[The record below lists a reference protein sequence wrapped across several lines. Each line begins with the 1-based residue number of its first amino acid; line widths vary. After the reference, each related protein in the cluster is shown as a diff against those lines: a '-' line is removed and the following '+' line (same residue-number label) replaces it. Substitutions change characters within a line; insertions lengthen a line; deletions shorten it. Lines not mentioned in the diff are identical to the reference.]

1 MDKHSLAWIESLMTS
16 QQNSDTV
23 GVILAGGKSRRM
35 GVADKA
41 LLPLAGTPLLE
52 YVIDRAKPQVAYLL
66 LSANGDPARF
76 AAYPMPIVA
85 DIYADEGGPLA
96 GIISAMAYAS
106 KSPTKPK
113 WLATFPC
120 DAPLAPPHWV
130 SQLRADALSQQ
141 LEVAVAADPY
151 RTHYTFALWS
161 CDILAKLKQQYASGE
176 RALHRTM
183 QSLRSSVSV
192 CSSDA
197 RAFTNLNTPEQ
208 LQRLTNEAHSLSQAE
223 AQGIA
228 PQERIKT
235 K

>member
-1 MDKHSLAWIESLMTS
+1 
-16 QQNSDTV
+16 
-23 GVILAGGKSRRM
+23 M

-52 YVIDRAKPQVAYLL
+52 YVIDRAKPQVAHLL

-76 AAYPMPIVA
+76 AAYQLPIVA

-96 GIISAMAYAS
+96 GIISAMAYTS
-106 KSPTKPK
+106 KLPAKPK

-130 SQLRADALSQQ
+130 SQLKADALRQQ
-141 LEVAVAADPY
+141 LEVVVAADPH

-161 CDILAKLKQQYASGE
+161 CDTLTKLEQQYATGQ
-176 RALHRTM
+176 RALHRIVRN
-183 QSLRSSVSV
+183 LRWGVSV

-197 RAFTNLNTPEQ
+197 RSFTNLNTPEQ
-208 LQRLTNEAHSLSQAE
+208 LQRLENEAHNSSHAE
-223 AQGIA
+223 TRTSGST
-228 PQERIKT
+228 RT
-235 K
+235 N